1 MATARLVPSTYYL
14 SSTYLTVSSESNMYA
29 NTDSTNYGTVTNT
42 RSGTSSYYIY
52 LRGFDFDTVPSNAI
66 VSKIEI
72 KIKAYQSGG
81 NTSTIGGYNGTTSVS
96 SAGTTTALGTSAQV
110 QTFTNTTIDW
120 DTLKG
125 YRDDFGIRI
134 NCRRSNRNTTAYV
147 YIYGAEIDVTYTIP
161 VYHDVSVS
169 GAEPSGTTTLLEG
182 SSFTARGSGYTS
194 MPTVTDNGV
203 DVTSQVV
210 ASSVDS
216 LAVYPSS
223 NTNSNFT
230 LTTIENAYHGAD
242 NSTSARL
249 DLAGGTTGTIYFN
262 FGSVSIPTGATLQ
275 SVACSATLQF
285 SRNNSSSGFTS
296 SFQMYAGSTAKGSA
310 TNWVSSATDVAKTT
324 YNVTMGTWT
333 SSDLSNPRFYITATN
348 SASSTHR
355 YIYVYGATLT
365 VSYSISG
372 YIYTYTISN
381 VTTDHTIVFSSSPSV
396 VSVTGVTLDKSTD
409 TVAVGSTTTLTETVS
424 PSNATDK
431 TVSWSTSNS
440 SVATVSNGVVTGVSA
455 GTTIITVTTTDGGYT
470 AACTVTVTSGGG
482 AVWETIFEATTNV
495 NQDSPSGQYIW
506 VGDYT
511 TPFQAN
517 ETYRVTWGS
526 NTYVCN
532 TFDFSD
538 PAYRC
543 EDGYAIGDIY
553 LLDHD
558 TGTNEPF
565 LLWRTTYASNT
576 LIGRTSTPV
585 GTVYI
590 KIEKLVGGSTPPIIT
605 VGTPSRSIISD
616 ETGYDQCVCTFQSDT
631 DLQAWEARATK
642 SGTTPAR
649 GVGLLVES
657 GTTLAANTNAT
668 IYVDDEELTQGDGE
682 YSITVYGLST

>member
-1 MATARLVPSTYYL
+1 MATARLIPSTHYL
-14 SSTYLTVSSESNMYA
+14 SSTYLTVSSDSNMYA

-52 LRGFDFDTVPSNAI
+52 LRGFNFGAVPSDAI

-81 NTSTIGGYNGTTSVS
+81 NTSTIGGYDGTTSVS

-125 YRDDFGIRI
+125 YGDNFGIRI

-147 YIYGAEIDVTYTIP
+147 YIYGAEIDVTYTVP
-161 VYHDVSVS
+161 VYHDVSVT
-169 GAEPSGTTTLLEG
+169 GAEPSGTTTVLEG
-182 SSFTARGSGYTS
+182 SSFTARGYNYTS

-203 DVTSQVV
+203 DVTSQVM
-210 ASSVDS
+210 ASSADS

-242 NSTSARL
+242 NDTYARL
-249 DLAGGTTGTIYFN
+249 DIAGGSTTGTIYFN
-262 FGSVSIPTGATLQ
+262 FGAISLPTGATLQ
-275 SVACSATLQF
+275 SVTCSATLQF

-296 SFQMYAGSTAKGSA
+296 SFQMYANTTAKGSA

-324 YNVTMGTWT
+324 YSVTMGTWT
-333 SSDLSNPRFYITATN
+333 ASDLSNPRFYITATN

-372 YIYTYTISN
+372 YIYTYTISSVN
-381 VTTDHTIVFSSSPSV
+381 ADHTIVYTASSS
-396 VSVTGVTLDKSTD
+396 
-409 TVAVGSTTTLTETVS
+409 
-424 PSNATDK
+424 
-431 TVSWSTSNS
+431 
-440 SVATVSNGVVTGVSA
+440 
-455 GTTIITVTTTDGGYT
+455 
-470 AACTVTVTSGGG
+470 
-482 AVWETIFEATTNV
+482 
-495 NQDSPSGQYIW
+495 
-506 VGDYT
+506 GD
-511 TPFQAN
+511 P
-517 ETYRVTWGS
+517 
-526 NTYVCN
+526 
-532 TFDFSD
+532 
-538 PAYRC
+538 
-543 EDGYAIGDIY
+543 
-553 LLDHD
+553 
-558 TGTNEPF
+558 
-565 LLWRTTYASNT
+565 
-576 LIGRTSTPV
+576 PV
-585 GTVYI
+585 
-590 KIEKLVGGSTPPIIT
+590 IT

-616 ETGYDQCVCTFQSDT
+616 ESGYDQCVCTFKSDLA
-631 DLQAWEARATK
+631 LQQWEARATK

-657 GTTLAANTNAT
+657 GGSLAANTNAT

-682 YSITVYGLST
+682 YTITVYGLSTGGVWSG